1 MFKGQFKMWELAP
14 AQGLSLCLFAMHT
27 VKTAYG
33 ILKRGPNYNIEW
45 EIKRKN
51 HGTAF
56 INQVGHQA
64 MLDIH
69 TYVCIIQW
77 NELL

>member
-1 MFKGQFKMWELAP
+1 MRELAP
-14 AQGLSLCLFAMHT
+14 DQGLSLRLFAMHT
-27 VKTAYG
+27 VKTVYD
-33 ILKRGPNYNIEW
+33 ILKREPNYIQW

-56 INQVGHQA
+56 INWVDHQA
-64 MLDIH
+64 ILHIH
-69 TYVCIIQW
+69 VYVYIIQW